1 MKKEIFRKCVK
12 WVGVLALAHIISMF
26 AYGLLL
32 SNAVT
37 YMWLDAPG
45 RAMLTLIGFNVFVD
59 AFLIALISKFET
71 SYIEYRT
78 SIKEALRNGE
88 FSVIKYLK
96 ENILKETLLRMAVG
110 VIFQIPYMIFF
121 SIFGFAFGGA
131 MGIEQFYIMD
141 SGFYLLTGSAILG
154 VILKVLVFGIVN
166 AGVSVIFLVLTRK
179 NVEET
184 MVR

>member
-12 WVGVLALAHIISMF
+12 WGGILALAHVIAMF

-37 YMWLDAPG
+37 YMWIDSPV
-45 RAMLTLIGFNVFVD
+45 RAMLTLIAFNIFVD
-59 AFLIALISKFET
+59 AFLVALISKFET
-71 SYIEYRT
+71 SYVEYRT
-78 SIKEALRNGE
+78 SIKEALRSGE
-88 FSVIKYLK
+88 FSIVSYFK
-96 ENILKETLLRMAVG
+96 EHILKETLLRMAVG

-154 VILKVLVFGIVN
+154 VILKAIVFGIVN
-166 AGVSVIFLVLTRK
+166 AGVSAIFVMLTRK
-179 NVEET
+179 SVEET